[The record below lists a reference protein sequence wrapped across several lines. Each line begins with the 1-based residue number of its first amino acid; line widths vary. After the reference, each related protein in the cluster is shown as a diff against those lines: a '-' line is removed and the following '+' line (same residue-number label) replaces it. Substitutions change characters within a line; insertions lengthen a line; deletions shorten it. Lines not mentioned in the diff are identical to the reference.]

1 MRINTQDLTFT
12 ATTALAPHL
21 RVKLT
26 AGKLVAAGA
35 ADNDLGV
42 LAARVLAADAQAA
55 VVPRNAE
62 GTVRMVAADAI
73 TQFALVYGAAG
84 GKIDDVANGN
94 LVGMALDAATADGD
108 YVEVLRLDA
117 DTGPATTTTY
127 GTVLQAAVD
136 ADIADSSGGSAGN
149 GLAAVT
155 AAAAIAD
162 NSGGV
167 DPGDDTIAVVTPAA
181 AITDNSGGVDP
192 GDDTIA
198 VVTNLDTLTN
208 STGGSADNTLAA
220 VTQQAGGAGVELTDG
235 DAAKINDN
243 FTELADQVATQA
255 AANTAITAAVAQLA
269 AKQNTASTAM
279 TAITAAA
286 AQLAAKQNVTSTAVG
301 VLTDAVAA
309 LAAEIND
316 LKAKLRTSGALATA

>member
-167 DPGDDTIAVVTPAA
+167 DPGDDTIAVVT
-181 AITDNSGGVDP
+181 
-192 GDDTIA
+192 
-198 VVTNLDTLTN
+198 NLDTLTN